1 MRANTNI
8 TLKDRMSI
16 ELSDFKGVDF
26 SSSPLR
32 VSQNRSPDAKNFIN
46 EYGVNKKRHGWKELF
61 RFRDEN
67 REPLRINGIYK
78 YIRGSYNCFIIHA
91 GTKFFKVVFDYT
103 SQRYISTDITL
114 SSTYEESKVVANKL
128 KDQRSQFFLNKERLY
143 IIGCGD
149 FLVYGTWDNG
159 LTYELRRV
167 ANDKDTY
174 VPTTTISIDDD
185 SVEDNARAALDD
197 INMLCSYRINQLV
210 GSSST
215 NKTWTLDS
223 GEIDNNSDVEITIE
237 TMESNN
243 PITIEVK
250 NNGANKTILYNTSTN
265 TQVGTINFATGQI
278 TLSIATTPQITNRD
292 NIFVKFSHSVDGYLD
307 RIANCNFGVLF
318 GVNGNSDRLFVS
330 GNSEFANIDFHSES
344 DDFTYFGD
352 LNTSSMGSS
361 SVAVAGYGRL
371 SDSTLVIYKE
381 DNAQEA
387 NIFYRNGTLQETYDS
402 NGNLESI
409 RAVFPTTAGS
419 IGEGVISRYA
429 TANFAGDNL
438 ILSRNGVYGI
448 VLPNNITASE
458 RYTRERSRTINE
470 KLTRYSSLKEAV
482 GIVWAN
488 KYLLAIEGDCFVA
501 DARFKF
507 TSESDLDGSY
517 NYEWWF
523 WDNIPARVWANI
535 ENELY
540 FGGADGQVCVFDEQY
555 IDREYEE
562 TQSGDLLISVADN
575 KVTYNKTYLDDL
587 ADNDTIKFNS
597 DGIYA
602 LELGVQDLLSVA
614 DNRIKVSEDK
624 ISELYVGTELYA
636 DYVAASGLSVN
647 KKYIISDVDAGACTF
662 ALEDENGNAVSVND
676 IGFRLSRNLKNI
688 ELYLCNT
695 TKTDF
700 ELKYYKDSN
709 PIRLV
714 AYNNISPTN
723 PLASLVTNRNVV
735 AVWTTPIL
743 DFGTNSQSK
752 TLLQLTIATE
762 PTVNGEIT
770 FGYDTKDVSK
780 AIQAKGVAVFD
791 FDNIN
796 FENFSFDT
804 GFASSYTKKVKQRNF
819 NFIIF
824 RFESDNEYNC
834 AVNTFSVLY
843 KINKMNKGVR

>member
-26 SSSPLR
+26 SSSPLS
-32 VSQNRSPDAKNFIN
+32 VAQNRSPNAKNFIN
-46 EYGVNKKRHGWKELF
+46 EYGVNKKRNGWKELF
-61 RFRDEN
+61 RFRNED
-67 REPLRINGIYK
+67 REPMRINGIFR
-78 YIRGSYNCFIIHA
+78 YIRDSYSCFIIHA
-91 GTKFFKVVFDYT
+91 GTKFFKVVYDEKN
-103 SQRYISTDITL
+103 QRYISTDITE
-114 SSTYEESKVVANKL
+114 SSTYEESKVVASKL

-149 FLVYGTWDNG
+149 FLVYGTWNNG

-167 ANDKDTY
+167 ANDTDTY

-185 SVEDNARAALDD
+185 SVEDNMRASLDD
-197 INMLCSYRINQLV
+197 INMLSSKRINQLV
-210 GSSST
+210 GSSAT

-223 GEIDNNSDVEITIE
+223 GEIDNNSAVEILIE
-237 TMESNN
+237 TMKDGN
-243 PITIEVK
+243 PITIDVK
-250 NNGANKTILYNTSTN
+250 NNGTDKTILYDISTN

-278 TLSIATTPQITNRD
+278 TFSITTTPQIANRD
-292 NIFVKFSHSVDGYLD
+292 NIIVKFYHSVDGYLD
-307 RIANCNFGVLF
+307 RIANCNFGILF
-318 GVNGNSDRLFVS
+318 GVSGNTDRLFVS
-330 GNSEFANIDFHSES
+330 GNKDFANIDFHSEA

-381 DNAQEA
+381 DNSQEA
-387 NIFYRNGTLQETYDS
+387 NIFYRNGTLQESYDS
-402 NGNLESI
+402 AGNLDSI

-470 KLTRYSSLKEAV
+470 KLTRYKNLSEAV

-507 TSESDLDGSY
+507 TSENDLDGSY
-517 NYEWWF
+517 NYEWWY
-523 WDNIPARVWANI
+523 WDNVPARVWANI
-535 ENELY
+535 DNELY
-540 FGGADGQVCVFDEQY
+540 FGSSNGQVCVFDNEY
-555 IDREYEE
+555 VDREQEE
-562 TQSGDLLISVADN
+562 TQSGDLLVSIADN
-575 KVTYNKTYLDDL
+575 NLIYNTNYISNL
-587 ADNDTIKFNS
+587 AENDIIRFS
-597 DGIYA
+597 SSGLYA
-602 LELGVQDLLSVA
+602 LEIDINDILSVEN
-614 DNRIKVSEDK
+614 NRIKVGESI
-624 ISELYVGTELYA
+624 ISRLFNGIELYA
-636 DYVAASGLSVN
+636 DYVNNTGLSVN
-647 KKYIISDVDAGACTF
+647 TKYEISDLDYDTCTF
-662 ALEDENGNAVSVND
+662 SLMDENGEMANVSSK
-676 IGFRLSRNLKNI
+676 GFRLCKSLKNI
-688 ELYLCNT
+688 DLYLTNI
-695 TKTDF
+695 KNGSF
-700 ELKYYKDSN
+700 QLKALKNAESL
-709 PIRLV
+709 RLV
-714 AYNNISPTN
+714 AYNNIQPTN
-723 PLASLVTNRNVV
+723 TIANMIRNRNVV

-762 PTVNGEIT
+762 PTTNGKVT
-770 FGYDTKDVSK
+770 FGFETKDVIK
-780 AIQAKGVAVFD
+780 KMQAQGLAIFD
-791 FDNIN
+791 FNDIN
-796 FENFSFDT
+796 FENFTFET
-804 GFASSYTKKVKQRNF
+804 EFASSYTKKIKYRNF
-819 NFIIF
+819 NYIIF
-824 RFESDNEYNC
+824 RFESDNESNC
-834 AVNTFSVLY
+834 VVNTFSVLY